1 MIPAKY
7 AIQDSVIEDLL
18 ISYPLKMLTMGLIFA
33 VITIM
38 IPAFTEF
45 HV

>member
-1 MIPAKY
+1 MKMIPAKY

-18 ISYPLKMLTMGLIFA
+18 ISYPLNMLTMGLA